1 MGRMKDRA
9 IALEEALWDTV
20 DAARNTTLAECVS
33 QARAVRQQLGLV
45 HLIDDDTLEQGA
57 YDILMGRG

>member
-20 DAARNTTLAECVS
+20 ESAHNTTLAQCIS
-33 QARAVRQQLGLV
+33 QARAVRQQLGLEQ
-45 HLIDDDTLEQGA
+45 LMDDDILEQGA
-57 YDILMGRG
+57 YNILMGRT

>member
-20 DAARNTTLAECVS
+20 AQANNTTFAECCA
-33 QARAVRQQLGLV
+33 QARAVRQQQGLE

-57 YDILMGRG
+57 YDIFMQLA

>member
-20 DAARNTTLAECVS
+20 ESAHNTTLAQCIA
-33 QARAVRQQLGLV
+33 QARAVRQQLGLEQ
-45 HLIDDDTLEQGA
+45 LMDDDTLEQGA
-57 YDILMGRG
+57 YDILMGRT